1 MLKSAIRSTIELD
14 MSWLLGAD
22 GGEKEVLEL
31 VEIFP
36 VGDTQTQKSQSQWI
50 ICTNHSHVFV
60 WHLKRTPE
68 RYLSSDTS
76 SSWPWGRVATSHLG
90 LNPAP

>member
-14 MSWLLGAD
+14 MSWVLGAG

-36 VGDTQTQKSQSQWI
+36 VGNT
-50 ICTNHSHVFV
+50 
-60 WHLKRTPE
+60 
-68 RYLSSDTS
+68 
-76 SSWPWGRVATSHLG
+76 
-90 LNPAP
+90 

>member
-14 MSWLLGAD
+14 MSWVLGGG

-36 VGDTQTQKSQSQWI
+36 VGNTHKLRHH
-50 ICTNHSHVFV
+50 NHSGPSAQTAAMC
-60 WHLKRTPE
+60 L
-68 RYLSSDTS
+68 
-76 SSWPWGRVATSHLG
+76 
-90 LNPAP
+90 